1 LQHGARIDQSVRQ
14 ALRPDRDI
22 FGKTLTTK
30 TRNYPNT
37 RNYDESQL
45 PLEMI
50 IIRVTASWHIRAAMP

>member
-1 LQHGARIDQSVRQ
+1 MRQ

-45 PLEMI
+45 PLGMI